1 MSEPGPDDVVV
12 RTERLDVV
20 GHWAPEHLDAFA
32 VLNADPEVMTFLGG
46 PVGREDSDAFAA
58 YGQRWV
64 AEGLGLLPVVR
75 RDDGVLVGMCGMHRH
90 RWCPDDVEVGW
101 RFARHAWGHG
111 YATEAAAAWLGRGF
125 AELGLTGVI
134 SIIDLGNVASVAVAR
149 RLGMGLDH
157 VATHTTSPHRTS
169 PHMTSAQALSREVEV
184 AVYRTSARAWRNR

>member
-90 RWCPDDVEVGW
+90 RWYPDDRGRRGLAGPRLRRAGANRRHLDHRPGERRERRCGPAAGDGPGP
-101 RFARHAWGHG
+101 RRHAHDV
-111 YATEAAAAWLGRGF
+111 AAQDVAAHDVGP
-125 AELGLTGVI
+125 
-134 SIIDLGNVASVAVAR
+134 
-149 RLGMGLDH
+149 
-157 VATHTTSPHRTS
+157 SPL
-169 PHMTSAQALSREVEV
+169 A
-184 AVYRTSARAWRNR
+184 